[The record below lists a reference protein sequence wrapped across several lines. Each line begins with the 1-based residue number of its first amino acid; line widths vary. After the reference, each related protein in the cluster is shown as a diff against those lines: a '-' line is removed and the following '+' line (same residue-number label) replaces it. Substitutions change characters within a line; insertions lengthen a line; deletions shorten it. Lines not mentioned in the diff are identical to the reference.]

1 MFIKKRRSSI
11 CRDLENYFV
20 PKVTCALI
28 RADMTKK
35 YLPNVMEFFPWLS
48 DGGDCYV
55 KRWDT
60 TLAEMIVEHRV
71 ESSGKERRE
80 RNS

>member
-1 MFIKKRRSSI
+1 M
-11 CRDLENYFV
+11 
-20 PKVTCALI
+20 CALI

-35 YLPNVMEFFPWLS
+35 YLPKVMEFLPSLS

-55 KRWDT
+55 KCWDT
-60 TLAEMIVEHRV
+60 TLAEMIVERRV
-71 ESSGKERRE
+71 ELSGKESRE